1 MTTPKAPALCF
12 LCAHYK
18 SGLDPTNPHDHPTCL
33 AFPDRIPERI
43 FLGGFDHRDPLY
55 NEPITFRPAQGV
67 TATDV
72 GEWEQEI
79 LEIEKRD
86 LFALL
91 DAVGASGECADTDVM
106 WSSPAT
112 DHDGLT
118 EALFLERIAQGLG
131 TRRKP
136 PSRT

>member
-18 SGLDPTNPHDHPTCL
+18 SGLDPTNHRNQPTCL
-33 AFPDRIPERI
+33 AFPYRIPERI
-43 FLGGFDHRDPLY
+43 FHGGFDHRDPLY
-55 NEPITFRPAQGV
+55 NEPITFRSAQGV

-91 DAVGASGECADTDVM
+91 DAVGASGECADTDAMRNQAVDD
-106 WSSPAT
+106 P
-112 DHDGLT
+112 G
-118 EALFLERIAQGLG
+118 ALAETVFLERIAQQLNHKP
-131 TRRKP
+131 KP
-136 PSRT
+136 PGRT

>member
-18 SGLDPTNPHDHPTCL
+18 SGLDPTNPHDQPTCL

-43 FLGGFDHRDPLY
+43 FLGGFDHRQPLL
-55 NEPITFRPAQGV
+55 NETTVFRPAQGV

-86 LFALL
+86 LIALL
-91 DAVGASGECADTDVM
+91 DAVGASGECADTDAI

-112 DHDGLT
+112 DQDRLT
-118 EALFLERIAQGLG
+118 EALFLERIAHQLNHKP
-131 TRRKP
+131 KP